1 MFKSASST
9 ILKISS
15 RDSISTL
22 TKIVEK
28 TQTPFKASGS
38 LQPMCSGS
46 TNFISPR
53 ETAKQKRLV
62 LRDYKAKVDSLEEE
76 ELKKKIFDQRQKQLQ
91 IEGG

>member
-1 MFKSASST
+1 
-9 ILKISS
+9 
-15 RDSISTL
+15 
-22 TKIVEK
+22 
-28 TQTPFKASGS
+28 
-38 LQPMCSGS
+38 MCSGS

-76 ELKKKIFDQRQKQLQ
+76 ELRKNIFDQRQKQLQ